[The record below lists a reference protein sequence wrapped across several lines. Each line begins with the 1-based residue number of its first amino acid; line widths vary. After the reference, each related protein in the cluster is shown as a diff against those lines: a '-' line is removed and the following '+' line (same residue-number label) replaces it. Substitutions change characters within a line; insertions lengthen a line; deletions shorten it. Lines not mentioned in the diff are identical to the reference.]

1 MNERRKFL
9 FILGA
14 TQYEVKKDE
23 IIEIEV
29 EMDEIR
35 TKIIYTHIVYNIH
48 TVYAEPSMGVD
59 TLLHKCVC
67 INMFLCAYVSLQ
79 NLSVQ
84 YVMVSEKYIRKYF

>member
-1 MNERRKFL
+1 MNERRKIL

-23 IIEIEV
+23 IIEIAV

-67 INMFLCAYVSLQ
+67 FYVIMYHYRNCLYSMLW
-79 NLSVQ
+79 
-84 YVMVSEKYIRKYF
+84 